1 MSHSERKR
9 GIWPAVQARSF
20 AGAQDDQP
28 PGEESLF
35 ALEIPNLE
43 IPRNPMPDFIQVV
56 TTTEQRAD
64 ADQIAQ
70 ALVES
75 QLAAC
80 VQIVGP
86 ITSIY
91 RWKGKVETAQEW
103 QCWAKTRAELY
114 AEVEQKIRQLHPY
127 EVPEILALPVLA
139 GSASYLQWLEA
150 ETKSGKA

>member
-1 MSHSERKR
+1 
-9 GIWPAVQARSF
+9 
-20 AGAQDDQP
+20 
-28 PGEESLF
+28 
-35 ALEIPNLE
+35 
-43 IPRNPMPDFIQVV
+43 MPDFIQVV
-56 TTTEQRAD
+56 TTIERRAD

-75 QLAAC
+75 ELAAC

-103 QCWAKTRAELY
+103 QCWAKTRADVY
-114 AEVEQKIRQLHPY
+114 TEVEQKIRQLHPY
-127 EVPEILALPVLA
+127 EVPEILALPVLT

-150 ETKSGKA
+150 ETRPGKEQ